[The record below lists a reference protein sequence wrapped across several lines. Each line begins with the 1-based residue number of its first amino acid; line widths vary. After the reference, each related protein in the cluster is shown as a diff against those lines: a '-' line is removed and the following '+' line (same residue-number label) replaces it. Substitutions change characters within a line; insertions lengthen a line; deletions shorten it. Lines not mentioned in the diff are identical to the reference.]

1 MTGDLPPHDIWEYNR
16 NETLAH
22 IRFMTWMVKEHSKGA
37 QVYPVLGNHEA
48 VPINR
53 YTPLTYFLCLARHSS
68 VLIAEYASC
77 QHSLGA
83 RD

>member
-22 IRFMTWMVKEHSKGA
+22 IRFMTWMVKEHAKGT
-37 QVYPVLGNHEA
+37 QVYPVIGNHEA

-53 YTPLTYFLCLARHSS
+53 YAINLLVKCRGHHLVKS
-68 VLIAEYASC
+68 
-77 QHSLGA
+77 
-83 RD
+83 